1 MTKDFIKI
9 VLAVLSVTLIRKL
22 AGLTNYHI
30 GIDDANIYFVYV
42 RNLYEG
48 NGFIYNP
55 GGVRVEGFTSFLWTL
70 LLTIIYALRFLPFE
84 TTVLVFSFLITAA
97 TVFFYFRFV
106 KSHFSEPLAWVMVIY
121 LLLTPGYIDWNVFTL
136 MDLCLWIMASSAAI
150 LLLISKKYNR
160 WFYVITITLPFIRPE
175 GLALC
180 FIIGVLKIFQDYA
193 DGVFLKNAIKKNIA
207 FLFCITLSV
216 FALTVFRLTYF
227 GYPVPNTFYAKVSM
241 SLTDNIKTAFFYFY
255 DTLRHTTWIPFALL
269 VICLLHFGLRKY
281 YIQWRSNSIII
292 SLVLIILFF
301 TGYPFLSGGDHFK
314 YARFFQPVFPQ
325 IALLFLLLFG
335 CRINLKRPLTVA
347 LVTLVLIFLNLN
359 STDETS
365 LRDSGLQAANGYI
378 HKLRLDIVSSSE
390 LQSEFDIA
398 VNGRRLAGHM
408 NTVMKDCDS
417 LPSFG
422 VVAAGGIGYIY
433 NGRLVDLMG
442 LNNPEM
448 AHADKVKSKGVK
460 NHGSFN
466 KKVFYRQ
473 QVDIFLTWPDP
484 LTPIVEQD
492 DLSAVAFLQRL
503 RDPHYFINRVCGNI
517 FNDVEFRSL
526 YSFCKISNGRSHFY
540 GFIKPDEFSKKY
552 PCLSIFNLDLKQT
565 K

>member
-1 MTKDFIKI
+1 MTNNMTKDFIKI
-9 VLAVLSVTLIRKL
+9 VLAVLFVTLIRKL
-22 AGLTNYHI
+22 AGLSNYHI

-48 NGFIYNP
+48 NGFVYIP

-84 TTVLVFSFLITAA
+84 TTVLVFSFLITVT
-97 TVFFYFRFV
+97 TVFLYFRFV
-106 KSHFSEPLAWVMVIY
+106 KSRFNESLAWMMVIY
-121 LLLTPGYIDWNVFTL
+121 ILLTPGFIDWNVFTL
-136 MDLCLWIMASSAAI
+136 MDLCLWIAASSAAI
-150 LLLISKKYNR
+150 LLLIRKKYNR
-160 WFYVITITLPFIRPE
+160 WFYGITIALPFIRPE

-180 FIIGVLKIFQDYA
+180 FIIGVLRIFQDYA
-193 DGVFLKNAIKKNIA
+193 DGVILKNAIKKNIT
-207 FLFCITLSV
+207 FLLCISASA
-216 FALTVFRLTYF
+216 FALTVFRMAYF

-255 DTLRHTTWIPFALL
+255 DTLRHTTWVPFVLL
-269 VICLLHFGLRKY
+269 AICLLHFVVKKY
-281 YIQWRSNSIII
+281 YVQWRSNSVII

-314 YARFFQPVFPQ
+314 YSRFFQPVLPQ

-335 CRINLKRPLTVA
+335 HKIELKKLSTFA
-347 LVTLVLIFLNLN
+347 LVAFVLVLLNLN

-365 LRDSGLQAANGYI
+365 LRDSGLQAAKGYI
-378 HKLRLDIVSSSE
+378 YKLRLDIARSSE

-398 VNGRRLAGHM
+398 VNGRRLADHM
-408 NTVMKDCDS
+408 NAVIKGCDS

-422 VVAAGGIGYIY
+422 VVAAGGIGYVY

-473 QVDIFLTWPDP
+473 KVDIFLTWPDP
-484 LTPIVEQD
+484 LTPVIEQND
-492 DLSAVAFLQRL
+492 ASAVAFLQKL
-503 RDPHYFINRVCGNI
+503 RDPQYFINRVCGNI
-517 FNDVEFRSL
+517 FNDQEFRAL

-540 GFIKPDEFSKKY
+540 GFIKPDEFSKKF
-552 PCLSIFNLDLKQT
+552 PCLTTFILD
-565 K
+565 